1 MFVFKDMLLFVLLL
15 HSYSI
20 KNLENIQYIDI
31 ICVVQMVAEM
41 FPAPRVLLGRE
52 EQLSIWNMQ

>member
-41 FPAPRVLLGRE
+41 IPAPRVLLGRE

>member
-1 MFVFKDMLLFVLLL
+1 MLLFVLLL

-41 FPAPRVLLGRE
+41 IPAPRVLLGRE